1 MFAYPE
7 FDSEGKKVLS
17 TAESEMMMD
26 IVTYKMKKGDKKS
39 FCLDKDELALMLVLG
54 AVTFEYEGKK
64 VSAKRGS
71 LFKEGPSTLHVS
83 KGTKVSVTADK
94 DSELLCQSTEND
106 KDFPSKYY
114 APDD

>member
-64 VSAKRGS
+64 VSAKRGYFI
-71 LFKEGPSTLHVS
+71 LYQ
-83 KGTKVSVTADK
+83 
-94 DSELLCQSTEND
+94 CQYIIYLKFGQVFRHS
-106 KDFPSKYY
+106 F
-114 APDD
+114 